1 MPSQGNRRVKPSAK
15 GGRSRQAAGTLSAV
29 AEQRA
34 HRPATK
40 RKVNRRVR
48 GEGEGPRRVAA
59 DPMERKIR
67 NRTILLLTL
76 LALVNAYVFV
86 WRDGTSVLDLA
97 PRAAVIG
104 GDADE
109 GHAGPLGSHASPP
122 EQACSGDPVR
132 IFEGLSDQIFQTSTL
147 ASGRTLRLLLLELGV
162 DGAEIDA
169 LEAAIRPSLDLG
181 LVAGSGVPVRVA
193 MDRRGGVSALE
204 IELAE
209 GHLVQACSDGKGM
222 QVRTIQHAPVSEV
235 AALRL
240 ELGNDADLVRA
251 VTEAGERPELAAQIA
266 EVLAFDLDLVAEAQP
281 RDHIQVIVEKRSL
294 GKSFHRYGALLA
306 VRFRGAAGRFTYFR
320 HQAEGS
326 RSAAYYDV
334 EGQPQ
339 RRALLRSPLR
349 FHAIASDARAMMP
362 PSVEIVAG
370 RAGALYRRPEGA
382 PVVALGEGVVRMA
395 EQVGDSGLVVELE
408 FGGGLVARYAHLLRT
423 LGDLRPGVK
432 VRQGQLIGLAGHSG
446 KTATDRVRLE
456 LWREQAGELTMIDPL
471 TIARGDH
478 DRPAVVGAPLTAK
491 ALERFKAELVPR
503 LKALRQLGD

>member
-1 MPSQGNRRVKPSAK
+1 MPSQGNRRVKPGK
-15 GGRSRQAAGTLSAV
+15 GGRSQRHAAGTPSAA

-34 HRPATK
+34 HRPAVK
-40 RKVNRRVR
+40 RKANRRVR
-48 GEGEGPRRVAA
+48 GDGEGPRRAAA

-86 WRDGTSVLDLA
+86 WREGTSVLELA
-97 PRAAVIG
+97 PAMIG

-109 GHAGPLGSHASPP
+109 GGHGGPLGSFANPP
-122 EQACSGDPVR
+122 ERACSGDPVR
-132 IFEGLSDQIFQTSTL
+132 IFEGLADQIFQTSALT
-147 ASGRTLRLLLLELGV
+147 SGRTLRLLLLEIGV

-181 LVAGSGVPVRVA
+181 LVAGSGAPVRVA

-209 GHLVQACSDGKGM
+209 GHLVQACKDGQGM

-240 ELGNDADLVRA
+240 ELGADADLSRA
-251 VTEAGERPELAAQIA
+251 VLEAGERPELAGLIA

-281 RDHIQVIVEKRSL
+281 RDRIEVIVEKRSL

-320 HQAEGS
+320 HQGEGS
-326 RSAAYYDV
+326 RSAAYYDA

-349 FHAIASDARAMMP
+349 FHAIAPEARAMMP

-395 EQVGDSGLVVELE
+395 EQAGDAGLVVELE
-408 FGGGLVARYAHLLRT
+408 FGGGLVARYTHLLRT

-456 LWREQAGELTMIDPL
+456 LWREAGGEVTMLDPL
-471 TIARGDH
+471 TIARGDEE
-478 DRPAVVGAPLTAK
+478 RPAVVGAPLTGK
-491 ALERFKAELVPR
+491 ALERYKAELVPR

>member
-1 MPSQGNRRVKPSAK
+1 
-15 GGRSRQAAGTLSAV
+15 
-29 AEQRA
+29 
-34 HRPATK
+34 
-40 RKVNRRVR
+40 
-48 GEGEGPRRVAA
+48 
-59 DPMERKIR
+59 MERKIR

-86 WRDGTSVLDLA
+86 WREGTSVLELA
-97 PRAAVIG
+97 PAMIG

-109 GHAGPLGSHASPP
+109 GGHGGPLGSFASPP
-122 EQACSGDPVR
+122 ERACSGDPVR
-132 IFEGLSDQIFQTSTL
+132 IFEGLGDQIFQTSAL
-147 ASGRTLRLLLLELGV
+147 SSGRTLRLLLLEIGV
-162 DGAEIDA
+162 EGAEIDA

-181 LVAGSGVPVRVA
+181 LVAGSGAPVRVA

-209 GHLVQACSDGKGM
+209 GHLVQACKDGQGM

-240 ELGNDADLVRA
+240 ELGNDADLTRA
-251 VTEAGERPELAAQIA
+251 VVDAGERPELAALIA

-281 RDHIQVIVEKRSL
+281 RDRVEVIVEKRSL

-320 HQAEGS
+320 HQGEGS
-326 RSAAYYDV
+326 RSAAYYDA

-339 RRALLRSPLR
+339 RRTLLRSPLR
-349 FHAIASDARAMMP
+349 YHALAPEARAMMP

-382 PVVALGEGVVRMA
+382 PVVALGEGVVRLA
-395 EQVGDSGLVVELE
+395 EQAGDAGLVVELE

-456 LWREQAGELTMIDPL
+456 LWREAAGELTMQDPL
-471 TIARGDH
+471 MIARGDEA
-478 DRPAVVGAPLTAK
+478 RPAVVGAPLAGK
-491 ALERFKAELVPR
+491 ALERYKAELVPR
-503 LKALRQLGD
+503 IKALRQLGE

>member
-1 MPSQGNRRVKPSAK
+1 
-15 GGRSRQAAGTLSAV
+15 
-29 AEQRA
+29 
-34 HRPATK
+34 
-40 RKVNRRVR
+40 
-48 GEGEGPRRVAA
+48 
-59 DPMERKIR
+59 MERKIR

-86 WRDGTSVLDLA
+86 WREGTSVLELA
-97 PRAAVIG
+97 PAMIG

-109 GHAGPLGSHASPP
+109 GGHGGPLGSFASPP
-122 EQACSGDPVR
+122 ERACSGDPVR
-132 IFEGLSDQIFQTSTL
+132 IFEGLGDQIFQTSAL
-147 ASGRTLRLLLLELGV
+147 SSGRTLRLLLLEIGV
-162 DGAEIDA
+162 EGAEIDA

-181 LVAGSGVPVRVA
+181 LVAGSGAPVRVA

-209 GHLVQACSDGKGM
+209 GHLVQACKDGQGM

-240 ELGNDADLVRA
+240 ELGNDADLTRA
-251 VTEAGERPELAAQIA
+251 VVDAGERPELAALIA

-281 RDHIQVIVEKRSL
+281 RDRVEVIVEKRSL

-320 HQAEGS
+320 HQGEGS
-326 RSAAYYDV
+326 RSAAYYDA

-339 RRALLRSPLR
+339 RRTLLRSPLR
-349 FHAIASDARAMMP
+349 YHAIAPEARAMMP

-382 PVVALGEGVVRMA
+382 PVVALGEGVVRLA
-395 EQVGDSGLVVELE
+395 EQAGDAGLVVELE

-456 LWREQAGELTMIDPL
+456 LWREAAGELTMQDPL
-471 TIARGDH
+471 MIARGDEA
-478 DRPAVVGAPLTAK
+478 RPAVVGAPLAGK
-491 ALERFKAELVPR
+491 ALERYKAELVPR
-503 LKALRQLGD
+503 IKALRQLGD

>member
-1 MPSQGNRRVKPSAK
+1 
-15 GGRSRQAAGTLSAV
+15 
-29 AEQRA
+29 
-34 HRPATK
+34 
-40 RKVNRRVR
+40 
-48 GEGEGPRRVAA
+48 
-59 DPMERKIR
+59 MERKIR

-86 WRDGTSVLDLA
+86 WREGTSVLELA
-97 PRAAVIG
+97 PAMIG

-109 GHAGPLGSHASPP
+109 GGHGGPLGSFASPP
-122 EQACSGDPVR
+122 ERACSGDPVR
-132 IFEGLSDQIFQTSTL
+132 IFEGLGDQIFQTSAL
-147 ASGRTLRLLLLELGV
+147 SSGRTLRLLLLEIGV
-162 DGAEIDA
+162 EGAEIDA

-181 LVAGSGVPVRVA
+181 LVAGSGAPVRVA

-209 GHLVQACSDGKGM
+209 GHLVQACKDGQGM

-240 ELGNDADLVRA
+240 ELGNDADLTRA
-251 VTEAGERPELAAQIA
+251 VVDAGERPELAALIA

-281 RDHIQVIVEKRSL
+281 RDRIEVIVEKRSL

-320 HQAEGS
+320 HQGAGS
-326 RSAAYYDV
+326 RSAAYSDA

-339 RRALLRSPLR
+339 RRTLLRSPLR
-349 FHAIASDARAMMP
+349 YHALAPEARAMMP

-382 PVVALGEGVVRMA
+382 PVVALGEGVVRLA
-395 EQVGDSGLVVELE
+395 EQAGDAGLVVELE
-408 FGGGLVARYAHLLRT
+408 FGGGLVAHYAHLLRT

-456 LWREQAGELTMIDPL
+456 LWREAAGELTMQDPL
-471 TIARGDH
+471 MIARGDEA
-478 DRPAVVGAPLTAK
+478 RPAVVGAPLAGK
-491 ALERFKAELVPR
+491 ALERYKAELVPR
-503 LKALRQLGD
+503 IKALRQLGE